1 AGAQAARIMLKTT
14 SRLNNAYNFF
24 SFILFSPW
32 FGFEQMKLHTME
44 DLQPTTSFVFYSAD
58 RMGGG
63 VQCVI
68 LKSASPVKE
77 RYAFVR
83 RRLPAKLELMIRI
96 PAATVMH
103 LHKHL
108 CQYT

>member
-1 AGAQAARIMLKTT
+1 
-14 SRLNNAYNFF
+14 
-24 SFILFSPW
+24 
-32 FGFEQMKLHTME
+32 
-44 DLQPTTSFVFYSAD
+44 
-58 RMGGG
+58 MGGG